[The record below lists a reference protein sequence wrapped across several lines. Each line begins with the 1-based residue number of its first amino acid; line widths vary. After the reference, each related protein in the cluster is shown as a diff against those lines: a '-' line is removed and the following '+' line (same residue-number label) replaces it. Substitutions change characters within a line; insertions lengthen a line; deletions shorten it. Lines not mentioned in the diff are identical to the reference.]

1 MTFPDL
7 NISIVL
13 TLFFFSFGFLNMYKF
28 VLGDFSPPVLGLG
41 PGSSGCRAGILAS
54 VSQPDKGKK
63 VETGCGV
70 GVGMSVLWPCCPGSG
85 LGAGL

>member
-1 MTFPDL
+1 ML
-7 NISIVL
+7 
-13 TLFFFSFGFLNMYKF
+13 
-28 VLGDFSPPVLGLG
+28 
-41 PGSSGCRAGILAS
+41 AGVLAS
-54 VSQPDKGKK
+54 VAQPDVGKK